1 MKLDTVKRLTLTALF
16 MALCCVA
23 TMVIKIPTTIG
34 YANLGDGIVL
44 LGAYFLGPVYG
55 LIAGGVGSMLAD
67 LLSGYAFYAPGTLVI
82 KGLVAWIGVM
92 AARKLCKGE
101 VPNLKGTIL
110 GGAAAEVWMVF
121 GYWAYETLILGN
133 GAAALASLASNGAQ
147 GAVGVAVSAALFAA
161 LSKVPELKAHIYRKD
176 RT

>member
-1 MKLDTVKRLTLTALF
+1 MKTDTVKKLTLTALF
-16 MALCCVA
+16 MALSCVA

-44 LGAYFLGPVYG
+44 LGAYFLGPLYG
-55 LIAGGVGSMLAD
+55 LLAGGVGSMLAD

-92 AARKLCKGE
+92 LARKLCKGE
-101 VPNLKGTIL
+101 IPTVRGAVV
-110 GGAAAEVWMVF
+110 GGVVAEVWMVF

-133 GAAALASLASNGAQ
+133 GAAAVASLASNGAQ
-147 GAVGVAVSAALFAA
+147 GAVGVIVSVVLFGI
-161 LSKVPELKAHIYRKD
+161 LSRVPELRAHIQKG
-176 RT
+176 